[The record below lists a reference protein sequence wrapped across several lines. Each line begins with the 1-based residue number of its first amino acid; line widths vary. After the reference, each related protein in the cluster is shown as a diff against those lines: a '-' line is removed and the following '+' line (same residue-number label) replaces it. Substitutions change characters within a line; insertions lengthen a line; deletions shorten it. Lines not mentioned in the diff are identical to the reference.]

1 MTAMLLLASML
12 LQGCAAGPFRLQ
24 YLWPNDDGLSYYV
37 DKASA
42 IEYPVETSEEPTDP
56 LLFNAPRNI
65 RSPEEAT
72 PREIKLNEC
81 IRLALAESAAILDDA
96 SFGSPGN
103 PILSR
108 PAQAASIFDPAIQ
121 NTGFLFGNRG
131 VEAAL
136 ADFDALATT
145 SITWG
150 RDEVPQNVANSGILP
165 GGTLT
170 QETMSYQS
178 RLEKPLVTGGTVS
191 LEHQLNYD
199 GNNRTPGT
207 QLFQSSYSGLVQARI
222 RQPLLAGS
230 GVEFNRIAGPQN
242 QSLRGVSGV
251 SQGVLI
257 SRINNDISLT
267 QFEQSVLTLV
277 RDVEQRYW
285 DLDLALR
292 LYESEKDAFD
302 QLVEYRNFLK
312 SRNESGVPILQ
323 TESQIFQA
331 EARLRGSLTDVLGAE
346 ARLRRLCHLPL
357 NDDTFLYPADPPTE
371 AELNPMW
378 EASLQ
383 EALSHRVELRRQKWE
398 IKSLELQL
406 TAAESLTRPRLDMV
420 SQYRRNGLGNR
431 AYGGGS
437 TMGGDIGS
445 GQNEGWDIGFEFSVP
460 IGLRTARI
468 QQRNYEMRLRKAKA
482 MLGEQEREI
491 AYELAEAM
499 REMQRWY
506 ELADSTTRRIKK
518 SEDYVFLA
526 DQQVKNQEYGS
537 PELFNLLLQA
547 KIQHRDAEQAYM
559 QSIISYNKAITDLK
573 FRKGTLLTDNGVHLA
588 EGNWH
593 PAAYPIAMMRAEARS
608 QAWDAHKLQTS
619 PMEFVGQAGANSWE
633 SLGNEARP
641 STPGALD
648 AENFDAGQA
657 VLPGQPVPEIPP
669 PNVIQPQ
676 PTQPPTGGDSL
687 PVPGNDLSIPMDL
700 NPQPVPPAGDDPITH
715 RTNSRAAQQEA
726 RWRAVGAESRR

>member
-1 MTAMLLLASML
+1 MLLLASML

-24 YLWPNDDGLSYYV
+24 YLWQNDDGLSYYV

-42 IEYPVETSEEPTDP
+42 IEYPIETEKAPTDP
-56 LLFNAPRNI
+56 QLFNAPRTI

-72 PREIKLNEC
+72 PRRVKLNEC
-81 IRLALAESAAILDDA
+81 VRMALAESAAILDDA

-108 PAQAASIFDPAIQ
+108 PAQAASIYDPAIQ

-150 RDEVPQNVANSGILP
+150 RDEVPQNAANIGIP
-165 GGTLT
+165 AGGTLV
-170 QETMSYQS
+170 QETMALQS
-178 RLEKPLVTGGTVS
+178 RIEKPLVTGGTVS
-191 LEHQLNYD
+191 LEHQMNYD
-199 GNNRTPGT
+199 GNNRGPGT
-207 QLFQSSYSGLVQARI
+207 QLFQSSYSGQVQARI

-302 QLVEYRNFLK
+302 QLVEYVNFLK
-312 SRNESGVPILQ
+312 SRSESGVPILQ

-331 EARLRGSLTDVLGAE
+331 DARLKGSLADVLGAE

-357 NDDTFLYPADPPTE
+357 NDGTFLYPDDAPIE
-371 AELNPMW
+371 AELSPMW

-383 EALSHRVELRRQKWE
+383 EAFSHRVELRRQKWE

-406 TAAESLTRPRLDMV
+406 TAARSLTRPRLDMV

-431 AYGGGS
+431 LYGGGS
-437 TMGGDIGS
+437 TAGSAIGS
-445 GQNEGWDIGFEFSVP
+445 GQNEGWDIGFEVSVP
-460 IGLRTARI
+460 VGLRTARI
-468 QQRNYEMRLRKAKA
+468 QERNYELRLTKAKA

-506 ELADSTTRRIKK
+506 ELADSTTRRIEKAK
-518 SEDYVFLA
+518 DYVFAARQL
-526 DQQVKNQEYGS
+526 VYGQERGNS
-537 PELFNLLLQA
+537 ELFNLLLQA
-547 KIQHRDAEQAYM
+547 QIQQRDAEQAYM
-559 QSIISYNKAITDLK
+559 QSVVSYNKAITDMN
-573 FRKGTLLTDNGVHLA
+573 FRKGTLLTDNGVYLA

-593 PAAYPIAMMRAEARS
+593 PAAAPIAMLRAEARS
-608 QAWDAHKLQTS
+608 HAKDAHKLQTK
-619 PMEFVGQAGANSWE
+619 PLEFVGQAGPNGWE

-641 STPGALD
+641 STPGALEAD
-648 AENFDAGQA
+648 AFNAGHA
-657 VLPGQPVPEIPP
+657 VVPGQPVPQIPA
-669 PNVIQPQ
+669 PNVIQPE
-676 PTQPPTGGDSL
+676 PTLPPADGESTEEAPPAPRDSL
-687 PVPGNDLSIPMDL
+687 SVPMELDPE
-700 NPQPVPPAGDDPITH
+700 PVPPAADTPITS
-715 RTNSRAAQQEA
+715 RTSSRAAQQNQ
-726 RWRAVGAESRR
+726 RWRAAAGSR